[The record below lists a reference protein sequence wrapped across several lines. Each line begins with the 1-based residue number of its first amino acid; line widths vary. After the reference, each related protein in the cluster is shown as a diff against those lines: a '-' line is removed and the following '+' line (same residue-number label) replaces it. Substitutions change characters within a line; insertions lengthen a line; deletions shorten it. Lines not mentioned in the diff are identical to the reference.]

1 MLLAAAACAVGAGRY
16 REEVR
21 MMQEVIDLSDDLID
35 RYRRN
40 DDRLLKLQEFTT
52 GEPAGQKATKAAQLM
67 SSALELS
74 GGGAAGV
81 AEESDLA
88 QLQRHADRL
97 IELLRQM
104 KALIERSSAHLDG
117 IMHSY
122 SLLLQVES
130 GPDAGA
136 DAGAE
141 RRRRRRRGPPHALTP
156 GGAPDGSP
164 VAGRAESSP
173 AEQPVPAGIEPHT
186 QPASKGEGGARG
198 GRPLGPQ
205 GDRLAALDA
214 LLSRAG
220 ITGGDAGG
228 GSNADASLDALL
240 SAVKRAYVAPPSPI
254 GRQVRTLWETTS
266 TITTTTTTTTFHVA
280 GAHA

>member
-1 MLLAAAACAVGAGRY
+1 MWPRMLLAAAACAVGAGRY

-52 GEPAGQKATKAAQLM
+52 GEPPAGQKATKAAQLM

-74 GGGAAGV
+74 GGGAAV
-81 AEESDLA
+81 AADESDLT

-104 KALIERSSAHLDG
+104 KALIERSSGHLDG
-117 IMHSY
+117 IMRSY

-130 GPDAGA
+130 GPDASATA
-136 DAGAE
+136 DADAE
-141 RRRRRRRGPPHALTP
+141 RRRHRRRGPPHALTP

-164 VAGRAESSP
+164 AAAPTPWG
-173 AEQPVPAGIEPHT
+173 PVCE
-186 QPASKGEGGARG
+186 
-198 GRPLGPQ
+198 
-205 GDRLAALDA
+205 
-214 LLSRAG
+214 
-220 ITGGDAGG
+220 
-228 GSNADASLDALL
+228 N
-240 SAVKRAYVAPPSPI
+240 
-254 GRQVRTLWETTS
+254 
-266 TITTTTTTTTFHVA
+266 
-280 GAHA
+280 